1 MNLESFSSY
10 FNSYIID
17 NNGISVSDINLGIKQ
32 LYENVIVPTDSSNYK
47 LFVVT
52 EEDQGF
58 PDLIAHKY
66 FGDQNLWYYF
76 LLSNALEDP
85 FKEITLGWA
94 YGIVDTSET
103 SNTIETAEEKDLEI
117 QSRIGT
123 TVTLN

>member
-1 MNLESFSSY
+1 MNLDSFSSY
-10 FNSYIID
+10 FNKTIVD
-17 NNGISVSDINLGIKQ
+17 NNGIAVSDINAGIKN
-32 LYENVIVPTDSSNYK
+32 LYDNVILPTDDSDYK

-66 FGDQNLWYYF
+66 FGDQNYWYFF
-76 LLSNALEDP
+76 LLSNGIEDP
-85 FKEITLGWA
+85 FKEVTLGWA
-94 YGIVDTSET
+94 YGIVETSEAI
-103 SNTIETAEEKDLEI
+103 NNMQVAEEKSLET